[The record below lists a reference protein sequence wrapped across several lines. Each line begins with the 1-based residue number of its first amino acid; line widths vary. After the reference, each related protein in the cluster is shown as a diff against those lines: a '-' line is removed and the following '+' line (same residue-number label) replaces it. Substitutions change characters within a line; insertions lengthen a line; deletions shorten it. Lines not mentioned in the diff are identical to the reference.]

1 MGLDGSHRD
10 SLSTVVIS
18 ADVVVAERLRVALS
32 TLGPCE
38 VFASAADLGR
48 LNGGSSVG
56 VAVWQVGSI
65 PIGSVPT
72 RVPILGVGP
81 DDTEAMLQAIEAG
94 ANGYVDVASSP
105 GDLVAAAR
113 EVAGGTAFV
122 SPLLLGP
129 LLRAVVERRR
139 RERSERS
146 ALEVLTPRER
156 EVFTLAARGLTRGQV
171 AHQLIISPDT
181 ARTHLQKVMAKLDL
195 HSQAE
200 LVAFAA
206 RCGLAMEG

>member
-1 MGLDGSHRD
+1 M
-10 SLSTVVIS
+10 VIS
-18 ADVVVAERLRVALS
+18 ADVAVAERLRAALT

-38 VFASAADLGR
+38 VISTPADVGR
-48 LNGGSSVG
+48 LNDGSMPG

-65 PIGSVPT
+65 PISSVPAS
-72 RVPILGVGP
+72 VPILGVGP
-81 DDTEAMLQAIEAG
+81 DNTEAMLEAIEAG

-105 GDLVAAAR
+105 MELVEAAR

-156 EVFTLAARGLTRGQV
+156 EVFALAAQGLTRGQV

-195 HSQAE
+195 HSHAE